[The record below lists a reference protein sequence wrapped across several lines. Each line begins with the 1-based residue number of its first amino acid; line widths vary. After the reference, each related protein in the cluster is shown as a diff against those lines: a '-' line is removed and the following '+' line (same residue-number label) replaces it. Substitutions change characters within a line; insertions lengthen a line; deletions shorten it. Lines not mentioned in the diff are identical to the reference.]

1 MSNSSTEKPSL
12 QRQVGLV
19 SLTLIAAGGILGS
32 GWLFSPLLTAQLAGP
47 ASIISWIIGAL
58 AMLFVAL
65 CFAEVSSV
73 LPVAG
78 GIARIPRY
86 THGDITAAVI
96 GWTAWVGYCTQAP
109 IEVSVVLRY
118 ASQTWPA
125 LISSAGGAAATHSD
139 NASLSVLGFLVA
151 GALLIVFVLVNAI
164 GAAAFA
170 KANSAITWL
179 KFAIPAIIAVTFIA
193 SRFDGDNFSA
203 TAEFMP
209 MGWHGVFAAVSTGGI
224 VFALIGFRH
233 AIDMAG
239 ETRNPSRNVPLALI
253 FGLLI
258 PLGIYLLL
266 QVAFI
271 GALDPKELKNG
282 WANVE
287 AAHGLGP
294 LAAISATLGLSWLTA
309 AIYGGALIGP
319 AGGALVAT
327 GSNARLAFGLAR
339 NKFLPMFFE
348 KLTQRGIPMHAL
360 ILNFIIGF
368 LLVIVLTFKDIVSI
382 NSAAIVLSF
391 SIGPVAV
398 LALRRQ
404 MPNAKKR
411 FRIPLPR
418 LTAVLGFT
426 VSALIV
432 YWSGWTSILVLLM
445 IVFASL
451 ITLLVTR
458 LLIERKSWFS
468 FDFRESLWL
477 VPFLGCLT
485 VASCLGNFKGDPTGS
500 WLDGLRAMGGLG
512 YIPFGWDMLLVVV
525 VTVIN
530 FMIANWCSLDN
541 EKAARYRET
550 HKPVGGLDKDMPP

>member
-1 MSNSSTEKPSL
+1 
-12 QRQVGLV
+12 
-19 SLTLIAAGGILGS
+19 
-32 GWLFSPLLTAQLAGP
+32 
-47 ASIISWIIGAL
+47 
-58 AMLFVAL
+58 
-65 CFAEVSSV
+65 
-73 LPVAG
+73 
-78 GIARIPRY
+78 
-86 THGDITAAVI
+86 
-96 GWTAWVGYCTQAP
+96 
-109 IEVSVVLRY
+109 
-118 ASQTWPA
+118 
-125 LISSAGGAAATHSD
+125 
-139 NASLSVLGFLVA
+139 
-151 GALLIVFVLVNAI
+151 
-164 GAAAFA
+164 
-170 KANSAITWL
+170 
-179 KFAIPAIIAVTFIA
+179 
-193 SRFDGDNFSA
+193 
-203 TAEFMP
+203 

-271 GALDPKELKNG
+271 GALDTKELKNG

-287 AAHGLGP
+287 ASHGLGP

-348 KLTQRGIPMHAL
+348 KLTRRGIPMHAL
-360 ILNFIIGF
+360 ILNFIVGF

-432 YWSGWTSILVLLM
+432 YWSGWTSVLVLLM

-451 ITLLVTR
+451 VTLLVTR
-458 LLIERKSWFS
+458 LLIERKSWTS

-485 VASCLGNFKGDPTGS
+485 VTSWLGNFKGDPTGS
-500 WLDGLRAMGGLG
+500 WLDGMRAMGGLG
-512 YIPFGWDMLLVVV
+512 YIPFGWDMLVVV
-525 VTVIN
+525 VLTIIN
-530 FMIANWCSLDN
+530 FMIANWCSLNN
-541 EKAARYRET
+541 EKAARYREA

>member
-1 MSNSSTEKPSL
+1 MSSSTNDKPTL
-12 QRQVGLV
+12 KRDVGLI

-32 GWLFSPLLTAQLAGP
+32 GWLFSPLLTAQEAGP
-47 ASIISWIIGAL
+47 ASIISWVIGAF
-58 AMLFVAL
+58 AMLMVAL

-118 ASQTWPA
+118 AAQTFPW
-125 LISSAGGAAATHSD
+125 LISETGGTAMAHSD
-139 NASLSVLGFLVA
+139 NAELSLLGFAVA
-151 GALLIVFVLVNAI
+151 GGLLIVFVLINAI

-170 KANSAITWL
+170 RANSAITWL
-179 KFAIPAIIAVTFIA
+179 KFAVPMVIAVVFIA
-193 SRFDGDNFSA
+193 SRFDTANFSQ
-203 TAEFMP
+203 TAEFAP
-209 MGWHGVFAAVSTGGI
+209 YGWHGIFSAVSAGGI

-258 PLGIYLLL
+258 PLVIYIIL

-271 GALDPKELKNG
+271 GALDPAELKNG
-282 WANVE
+282 WAKVE
-287 AAHGLGP
+287 SAHGLGP
-294 LAAISATLGLSWLTA
+294 LAALSASLGISWLTA
-309 AIYGGALIGP
+309 VIYGGALIGP

-339 NKFLPMFFE
+339 NHFLPALFE
-348 KLTQRGIPMHAL
+348 KLSKRGIPVSSL
-360 ILNFIIGF
+360 VLNFIIGF
-368 LLVIVLTFKDIVSI
+368 ALIMALSFKNIVTI

-411 FRIPLPR
+411 FRIPMPR

-432 YWSGWTSILVLLM
+432 YWSNLTSMLVLLV
-445 IVFASL
+445 IVVASL
-451 ITLLVTR
+451 LTLFIKRLLVDH
-458 LLIERKSWFS
+458 KPWSS
-468 FDFRESLWL
+468 FDFREAIWL
-477 VPFLGCLT
+477 VPFLGSLT
-485 VASCLGNFKGDPTGS
+485 LFSWLGNY
-500 WLDGLRAMGGLG
+500 GGLKL
-512 YIPFGWDMLLVVV
+512 IPFGWDMLLLVI
-525 VTVIN
+525 VTIGN
-530 FMIANWCSLDN
+530 FFIANWCALSVD
-541 EKAARYRET
+541 KAARYREA
-550 HKPVGGLDKDMPP
+550 HKPVGGLDRDMPP